1 MFKDH
6 VLFFDLDRTLWDFDA
21 NSKVALE
28 TIFDEQK
35 LQGKLNTSF
44 GEFHQQYMLYNE
56 QCWKAYREGKM
67 SKEILRF
74 QRFLLTLEHFGNADI
89 DLSQEMGERYVEIS
103 PYQTR
108 LVPGTMDLLLRCQDL
123 GYEMHVITNGFEEIQ
138 DIKLENS
145 GIRKFFGHV
154 ITSEAIGERKPHPM
168 VFEYALQRT
177 KSSTEE
183 SVMIG
188 DDFEA
193 DIVGAKKAGWK
204 QVFYNPNGHEI
215 QENITLQ
222 INSLDELIPFI

>member
-1 MFKDH
+1 MLKDH

-28 TIFDEQK
+28 TIYGEQELQSK
-35 LQGKLNTSF
+35 LEVSF
-44 GEFHQQYMLYNE
+44 NEFHQQYMLYNE

-74 QRFLLTLEHFGNADI
+74 QRFLLSLEHFGYGNKK
-89 DLSQEMGERYVEIS
+89 LSQQMGERYVEIS

-108 LVPGTMDLLLRCQDL
+108 LIPGTMDLLSRCQAL

-138 DIKLENS
+138 DIKLDNS
-145 GIRKFFGHV
+145 GIRDFFGHI
-154 ITSEAIGERKPHPM
+154 ITSEGIGERKPHPI
-168 VFEYALQRT
+168 VFEHALQLT
-177 KSSTEE
+177 NSSAEE

-193 DIVGAKKAGWK
+193 DIVGAKQAGWK
-204 QVFYNPNGHEI
+204 QVYYNPHGHEV